1 MNGYGPK
8 DDDVVVVVVSVVD
21 ESMESRL
28 SNEEV
33 GRELVIPTM
42 ETRMSEG
49 VRQNMMASLRFIHK
63 VFSKCFNKNW
73 KKIVV

>member
-8 DDDVVVVVVSVVD
+8 DDDVVVVVVSVDD

-42 ETRMSEG
+42 ETRMRDS
-49 VRQNMMASLRFIHK
+49 VR
-63 VFSKCFNKNW
+63 
-73 KKIVV
+73 